1 MAALPP
7 LHGPAA
13 QGRRPI
19 GWFLQLVAEHPDD
32 REIPGKAYTFG
43 QLIDAQA
50 IGDARTLEDHK
61 LPVLRINL
69 GQNPDAGLAALE
81 RALAAALK
89 EA

>member
-1 MAALPP
+1 
-7 LHGPAA
+7 
-13 QGRRPI
+13 
-19 GWFLQLVAEHPDD
+19 VAEHPDD
-32 REIPGKAYTFG
+32 RAIPDKPFTFG

-81 RALAAALK
+81 RAVAAALT